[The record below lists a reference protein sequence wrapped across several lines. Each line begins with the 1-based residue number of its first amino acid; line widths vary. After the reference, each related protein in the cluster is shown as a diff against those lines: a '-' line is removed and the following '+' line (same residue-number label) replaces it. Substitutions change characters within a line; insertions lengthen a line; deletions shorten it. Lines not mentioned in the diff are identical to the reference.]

1 MNLLHLFIGQW
12 ISSQTVTAEQGTAK
26 ASLGASERLS
36 ETDFLDI
43 ISPFF
48 AFTIVIIMPSI
59 IALWVIFKTLTQK
72 PVADEDTLED
82 VSEPTSPSTP

>member
-12 ISSQTVTAEQGTAK
+12 ISNQTVTAEQGTAK
-26 ASLGASERLS
+26 ASLGAIERLS
-36 ETDFLDI
+36 EPDFIDI

-48 AFTIVIIMPSI
+48 AFTIVIVMPSI

-72 PVADEDTLED
+72 SIPEEDTLED
-82 VSEPTSPSTP
+82 VSDPTSPSTP